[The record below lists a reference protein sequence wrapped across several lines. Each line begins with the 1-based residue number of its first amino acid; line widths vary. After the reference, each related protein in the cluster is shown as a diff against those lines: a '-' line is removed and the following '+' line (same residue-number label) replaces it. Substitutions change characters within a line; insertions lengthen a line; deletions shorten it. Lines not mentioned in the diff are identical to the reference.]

1 LVVLKHEAHE
11 GVAAQLVSAVRVD
24 PLRDENNV
32 DAGKLELLED
42 LE

>member
-1 LVVLKHEAHE
+1 MCRHE
-11 GVAAQLVSAVRVD
+11 QFRLLAVRVD
-24 PLRDENNV
+24 PLRGENNA